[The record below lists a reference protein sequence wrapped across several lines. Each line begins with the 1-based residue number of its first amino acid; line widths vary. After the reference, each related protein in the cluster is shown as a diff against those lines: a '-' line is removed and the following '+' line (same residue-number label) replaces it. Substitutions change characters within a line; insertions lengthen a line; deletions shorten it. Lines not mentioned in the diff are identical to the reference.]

1 MCVCVCVCL
10 PVVFLCSPIIN
21 FNYIIYVLFFPF
33 SPSRCCHL
41 FCCPTRPKKTAQHR
55 TTTTTN
61 NKIETQ
67 HKMFLFFPFVKKKT
81 RLCRSLFSLFLCT
94 RKLCR
99 LTKIAHC
106 YCSFLPHPPRLFVPK
121 LIRRLRTGLRCSRIL
136 QAHTMPQ
143 LGRCLLVCGQAWRRV
158 CQHTHTWQAQL
169 R

>member
-1 MCVCVCVCL
+1 MCVCL

-21 FNYIIYVLFFPF
+21 FNYIIYVLLFPF
-33 SPSRCCHL
+33 PPSRCCHL
-41 FCCPTRPKKTAQHR
+41 FCCPTRPKKQRNTEQQQQNR
-55 TTTTTN
+55 NTTQN
-61 NKIETQ
+61 V
-67 HKMFLFFPFVKKKT
+67 FVFPFVKKKT